1 MSDIC
6 SAHNVRYLR
15 CCKNFKS
22 SNTLILW
29 FKIFARPR
37 KRTGQALI
45 SNILNQTYSFINRR

>member
-6 SAHNVRYLR
+6 PDSYRG
-15 CCKNFKS
+15 CKNFKS
-22 SNTLILW
+22 SYPPWRILR

-45 SNILNQTYSFINRR
+45 SNILKQTLDSIDRH